1 MGKIPFRVNPMLA
14 TLVDKPFSK
23 PNWIFEEK
31 YDGVRMLAYKEGS
44 KVSLIS
50 RNAIDRS
57 ARYPE
62 IAATLGKLSI
72 DTLLLDGEIV
82 VFDGRRVSH
91 FQLLQQGKGQP
102 RYAVFDCVYSD
113 GKDLRQKPLSVR
125 RKVLE
130 QVVELRGEIEIAT
143 RLASDGMAAYEEANK
158 RGLEGVIGKD
168 SGAPYSEGRSKAWL
182 KVKINQQEEF
192 VIGGFTAP
200 EGSRE
205 HFGALLLGTFR
216 KGQLQYVGKVG
227 TGFDEEILSS
237 LHHKL
242 SHLVRTRSPFASGV
256 TEKKATFVSP
266 KLVAQIA
273 FTERTKDGKLR
284 HPVYLGL
291 RDDKTARETE
301 Q

>member
-1 MGKIPFRVNPMLA
+1 MGEIPFRIAPMLA
-14 TLVDKPFSK
+14 TLVDKPFSR
-23 PNWIFEEK
+23 PNWVFEEK
-31 YDGVRMLAYKEGS
+31 YDGVHMLAYKEGS

-62 IAATLGKLSI
+62 IAATLGTFGA

-82 VFDGRRVSH
+82 VFDARKVSR
-91 FQLLQQGKGQP
+91 FQLLQQGKGKPQ
-102 RYAVFDCVYSD
+102 YAVFDCLYRD
-113 GKDLRQKPLSVR
+113 GKDLRREPLSVR
-125 RKVLE
+125 RRVLE
-130 QVVELRGEIEIAT
+130 QVVKVRGNVGIAT
-143 RLASDGMAAYEEANK
+143 RLASDGIAAYEAATN
-158 RGLEGVIGKD
+158 RGLEGVIGKN
-168 SGAPYSEGRSKAWL
+168 SSATYTEGRSKAWL

-192 VIGGFTAP
+192 VIGGFTVP

-205 HFGALLLGTFR
+205 HFGALLLGAFHH
-216 KGQLQYVGKVG
+216 GELQYVGKVG
-227 TGFDEEILSS
+227 TGFNEEILSS

-242 SHLVRTRSPFASGV
+242 TRLARRNSPFASDV
-256 TEKKATFVSP
+256 REKKATFVSP
-266 KLVAQIA
+266 KLIAQVA

-291 RDDKTARETE
+291 RDDKAAREVR